1 MSPCTLH
8 MQLDCLRNCLS
19 HAVVAQPCAA
29 HMTTPDMAPNI
40 TSLTGQEAV
49 DALAAIVLSSAQQ
62 CVTLPGYGFN
72 GSQGVR

>member
-1 MSPCTLH
+1 
-8 MQLDCLRNCLS
+8 
-19 HAVVAQPCAA
+19 
-29 HMTTPDMAPNI
+29 MTTPDMAPNI

-49 DALAAIVLSSAQQ
+49 DALAAIVVSSAQQ